1 MLNFT
6 VSYNKTIGEYE
17 LWCNGSFMF
26 SSSDG
31 LAVLKYKKMLL
42 AQKLEVAK

>member
-1 MLNFT
+1 MLKT
-6 VSYNKTIGEYE
+6 CIRYNKIIGEYE

-31 LAVLKYKKMLL
+31 LAVLKYKKMFL
-42 AQKLEVAK
+42 AQKLRVAN